1 MNIGR
6 HMRYFFAFLVGV
18 LTSTGTS
25 AQAPLYIG
33 QWQAHLPYLYGSSVT
48 QSADKI
54 YYASDQSLLSLD
66 KSDLSTQYFSK
77 VEGLSNTGINK
88 VAYHPAS
95 KVLVVIYSNSVIDL
109 VRDNSIVTL
118 NQIRNFNNLPGQ
130 KSINAAFPAGSAQLY
145 LAASY
150 GVSLLNLSRNEFE
163 FTTFTGIPV
172 NSVVLWNNR
181 VYAATNEGIYRAP
194 APGGNIADFSQWDLL
209 GPEAGFPEDYR
220 SGALAVWNGQL
231 YAAIDQTLAQLTDQG
246 PVAIHTEPGVS
257 LRFISGEGTRL
268 MAGFGNCTIFGCTG
282 QKVYYFESN
291 GQKGTMAAGCVS
303 VPILAIEDEQG
314 RIWFADAFN
323 GFRYVNR
330 YTDEICN
337 IIELNTPRTPNN
349 YRINVR
355 KGEVWVAAGGVDP
368 TFTARGLRQGF
379 YSYIDGIWRTYTPD
393 NSPVLRGNNPMDAND
408 DLTDFMSLEFHPGN
422 GALYAGS
429 FREGLIR
436 FDSTGMTLFNA
447 INSTLQRAVGDETR
461 TRVGGLVF
469 DKDQNLWI
477 ANHRAPQPI
486 SVLKKDGS
494 WQRFELSCGLTEIHQ
509 AAIDLAGNKWFVS
522 SNSSSGL
529 LVFHE
534 GKMDVAGDERC
545 RIITQ
550 VNSRLPTN
558 IANCVT
564 VDLEGDVWVGT
575 AQGIVIF
582 ECGDPFN
589 ASLCVGNRRIVERNG
604 FLAELFSTEDILS
617 IAVDGADRKWVGTR
631 NGVYL
636 VSPTGEEEI
645 HHFTVE
651 NSPLPDNTVGAI
663 GINHDNG
670 EVYFGTQRGIVSY
683 RSDAT
688 MGTRFQTSEIKV
700 FPNPVRPDFDG
711 PIAIQGLTRD
721 AVVKITNV
729 HGQLVYETRALG
741 GQAIW
746 DGRDF
751 DGNRAQTGVYL
762 VFVVSNPS
770 YNNFD
775 GIPEKATAK
784 ILFVN

>member
-1 MNIGR
+1 
-6 HMRYFFAFLVGV
+6 
-18 LTSTGTS
+18 
-25 AQAPLYIG
+25 
-33 QWQAHLPYLYGSSVT
+33 
-48 QSADKI
+48 
-54 YYASDQSLLSLD
+54 
-66 KSDLSTQYFSK
+66 
-77 VEGLSNTGINK
+77 
-88 VAYHPAS
+88 
-95 KVLVVIYSNSVIDL
+95 
-109 VRDNSIVTL
+109 
-118 NQIRNFNNLPGQ
+118 
-130 KSINAAFPAGSAQLY
+130 
-145 LAASY
+145 
-150 GVSLLNLSRNEFE
+150 
-163 FTTFTGIPV
+163 
-172 NSVVLWNNR
+172 
-181 VYAATNEGIYRAP
+181 
-194 APGGNIADFSQWDLL
+194 
-209 GPEAGFPEDYR
+209 
-220 SGALAVWNGQL
+220 
-231 YAAIDQTLAQLTDQG
+231 
-246 PVAIHTEPGVS
+246 
-257 LRFISGEGTRL
+257 
-268 MAGFGNCTIFGCTG
+268 
-282 QKVYYFESN
+282 
-291 GQKGTMAAGCVS
+291 
-303 VPILAIEDEQG
+303 
-314 RIWFADAFN
+314 
-323 GFRYVNR
+323 
-330 YTDEICN
+330 
-337 IIELNTPRTPNN
+337 
-349 YRINVR
+349 
-355 KGEVWVAAGGVDP
+355 
-368 TFTARGLRQGF
+368 
-379 YSYIDGIWRTYTPD
+379 
-393 NSPVLRGNNPMDAND
+393 
-408 DLTDFMSLEFHPGN
+408 MSLEFHPGT
-422 GALYAGS
+422 GAIYAGS

-436 FDSTGMTLFNA
+436 LDSSGMTLFNTL
-447 INSTLQRAVGDETR
+447 NSSLQRAVGDETR

-469 DKDQNLWI
+469 DRDQQLWMS
-477 ANHRAPQPI
+477 NHRAPRPI

-494 WQRFELSCGLTEIHQ
+494 WQSFDQTCGLTEIHQ

-545 RIITQ
+545 RVITQ

-582 ECGDPFN
+582 ECGDPFT
-589 ASLCVGNRRIVERNG
+589 ASECMGTRRIVERNG
-604 FLAELFSTEDILS
+604 FLAELFSTEDIIS

-645 HHFTVE
+645 HHFTVD

-663 GINHDNG
+663 GIDHDSG

-688 MGTRFQTSEIKV
+688 MGTRFQTREVQV

-762 VFVVSNPS
+762 VFVVSNPR

-784 ILFVN
+784 ILFVH